1 MEADTP
7 LMALPLPHGPE
18 PSPVEQSLRTLL
30 DAFPGVVWTTDAE
43 LRWTAIFG
51 SDLATLGIAAEDVL
65 GQRVPDFL
73 GTDRMTQPAVDAHVR
88 AVAGETASYENVFG
102 GQLRQGYV
110 QPLRSETG
118 EILGT
123 VGMSVNATEAQ
134 LALRESEARTRA
146 VIDAALDAV
155 IMIDNAG
162 QVLEFTPA
170 AE

>member
-30 DAFPGVVWTTDAE
+30 DAFPGVVWTTDAD

-51 SDLATLGIAAEDVL
+51 SDLAALGIAAEDVVGRKL
-65 GQRVPDFL
+65 PEFL
-73 GTDRMTQPAVDAHVR
+73 GSDRMSNSAIDAHIR

-110 QPLRSETG
+110 QPLLS
-118 EILGT
+118 
-123 VGMSVNATEAQ
+123 
-134 LALRESEARTRA
+134 
-146 VIDAALDAV
+146 
-155 IMIDNAG
+155 
-162 QVLEFTPA
+162 
-170 AE
+170 